1 MCLIMNVNITRMFY
15 MAAALVLFASCKT
28 ANQLTY
34 FENVDNLPESE
45 QALDYSTRIKPAD
58 ELTIT
63 VNALVPEAA
72 APYNLS
78 AVSIMKSGET
88 SESSTPT
95 KIQTYIVDKD
105 GNISF
110 PILGEVHAEGKTTKE
125 LANYLRSRIE
135 KEIDNPIV
143 NVQLVNFRVNV
154 LGAVLEPGSIE
165 VKSERFSVLDALAAA
180 GDMTVQGKRDNV
192 LLIRDNNGKREFHR
206 LNLKDAGIV
215 DYGIFQFM
223 PVFFQ
228 VQKPQKEMFPDFFIV
243 IQISGIFH
251 ISCSIQV
258 TLHPCFY
265 VFHRSSFYIILVKFF
280 HKNPA
285 DVFSGIRFSAD
296 YK

>member
-215 DYGIFQFM
+215 DSPYFYMQ
-223 PVFFQ
+223 Q
-228 VQKPQKEMFPDFFIV
+228 NDV
-243 IQISGIFH
+243 IYVEPSDVAAENAEYNQNNSFKVSVIST
-251 ISCSIQV
+251 V
-258 TLHPCFY
+258 
-265 VFHRSSFYIILVKFF
+265 V
-280 HKNPA
+280 
-285 DVFSGIRFSAD
+285 SAVSVVASLLIALLINNN
-296 YK
+296 K

>member
-1 MCLIMNVNITRMFY
+1 MNVNITRMFY

-215 DYGIFQFM
+215 NSPYFYLQQND
-223 PVFFQ
+223 
-228 VQKPQKEMFPDFFIV
+228 V
-243 IQISGIFH
+243 IYVEPSDVAAENAEYNQNNSFKVSVIST
-251 ISCSIQV
+251 V
-258 TLHPCFY
+258 
-265 VFHRSSFYIILVKFF
+265 V
-280 HKNPA
+280 
-285 DVFSGIRFSAD
+285 SAVSVVASLLIALLINNN
-296 YK
+296 K